1 MESPRVK
8 PPPKLG
14 TLARIF
20 NKFFHL
26 RCCVTCSANGAGMVS
41 DEDDYS
47 IHKLKLSQNFSDTS
61 TILSK
66 GIGDFYAIKHEKQQ
80 RKLSSKEKE
89 VMESLLANL
98 FVSISAVKA
107 AYAQLQMAIQK
118 LSQHS
123 AIMKYFRVKYLAP
136 VHPKMELCFSGN
148 LDLRAMVSS
157 DQGFPSSAFFAVFT
171 GMARRMWLLHCLFFL
186 FERESD
192 QLIFQVQQESRFSEV
207 YMESVAEGNN
217 NDLGTTR
224 LIPALVGFTVVP
236 GFIMRQ
242 MLIQCK
248 VYLSSAASD
257 NNQ

>member
-1 MESPRVK
+1 MWGCCRYFDEFT
-8 PPPKLG
+8 KL
-14 TLARIF
+14 R
-20 NKFFHL
+20 
-26 RCCVTCSANGAGMVS
+26 
-41 DEDDYS
+41 
-47 IHKLKLSQNFSDTS
+47 
-61 TILSK
+61 
-66 GIGDFYAIKHEKQQ
+66 YAEQ
-80 RKLSSKEKE
+80 
-89 VMESLLANL
+89 
-98 FVSISAVKA
+98 
-107 AYAQLQMAIQK
+107 IQK

-207 YMESVAEGNN
+207 YMESVAEDNN

-224 LIPALVGFTVVP
+224 LILALVGFTVVP

>member
-1 MESPRVK
+1 MKMKMVKTTSKVRSWGRFVIDEPRSWPVEWVALYLREQEEDMESPRVK

-98 FVSISAVKA
+98 FSSDLAIVSELKRVSELRHSYFDKHFIIPNPTCSQSALAAQIEEQCNLMKA
-107 AYAQLQMAIQK
+107 YQITMNKFEDDLKFKDSVFSLLQSE
-118 LSQHS
+118 LSQKRITELWSQSCILYPHS
-123 AIMKYFRVKYLAP
+123 QPWMAYTLLA
-136 VHPKMELCFSGN
+136 
-148 LDLRAMVSS
+148 
-157 DQGFPSSAFFAVFT
+157 
-171 GMARRMWLLHCLFFL
+171 
-186 FERESD
+186 
-192 QLIFQVQQESRFSEV
+192 
-207 YMESVAEGNN
+207 
-217 NDLGTTR
+217 
-224 LIPALVGFTVVP
+224 
-236 GFIMRQ
+236 
-242 MLIQCK
+242 
-248 VYLSSAASD
+248 
-257 NNQ
+257 